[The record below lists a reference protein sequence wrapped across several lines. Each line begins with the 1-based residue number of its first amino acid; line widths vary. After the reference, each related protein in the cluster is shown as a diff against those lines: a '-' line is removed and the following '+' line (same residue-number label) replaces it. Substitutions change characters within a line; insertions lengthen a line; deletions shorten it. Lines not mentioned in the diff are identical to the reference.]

1 MAEPMV
7 LFDYSADSGADIP
20 IGLRGKQV
28 QNAFYY
34 VRPNYWLQ
42 LVNAGANEDSV
53 QLDGTTAITDN
64 ANAYTQPWHS
74 PRLER
79 RAYNEMFTM
88 MSAVS
93 RTPITAFG
101 PVELQ
106 GYHSTVAWLI
116 SSYVSLAS
124 AVDLLFTD
132 VGELGELT
140 QAVAE
145 VWEFSTN
152 ELARMTSTLASIRAT
167 MGRVL
172 FPEKWA
178 QDIAW
183 LFTPRLAEDYPDSPI
198 LQYGV
203 CNNKPAAN
211 IGSVDGKRSLP
222 IQIQHL
228 NDTVNKF
235 VTNWKVRRIIAGLHW
250 TLKQSEGFPH
260 KVVSF
265 PTTWPISFDQ
275 EWLCHWENNGALHEV
290 GGSLSYGNNDTIIPN
305 FSYTDSSGV
314 DTPVKIPIFL
324 EKDLS
329 ARVAFNMC
337 IGNGSIVHDMLGMAM
352 ANVNKFSTV
361 VPDLSSQATYN
372 AAFNLW
378 KNWVDPDDG
387 STNPNPRPG
396 FNGEFDHDRQA
407 LWLLTYAMPG
417 SETLVN
423 DGAEVK
429 KFGNPWGSG
438 PPKKV
443 SINSAVQATDGEP
456 QMLAGAL
463 RNARLGWKVA
473 VQQQDGAEVDDE
485 RQGFRQLIPP
495 RGRLAHL
502 EHWTHRSFCEEYF
515 RELIGV

>member
-7 LFDYSADSGADIP
+7 LYDYSADSGADIP
-20 IGLRGKQV
+20 VGVRGKQI

-34 VRPNYWLQ
+34 VRPNYFLQ

-53 QLDGTTAITDN
+53 QLDGQSAISDDL
-64 ANAYTQPWHS
+64 ANYTQPWHS

-106 GYHSTVAWLI
+106 GYHSTVAWCI
-116 SSYVSLAS
+116 AGYTSLAS

-140 QAVAE
+140 QAVSE

-203 CNNKPAAN
+203 CNNKPAAT
-211 IGSVDGKRSLP
+211 IGSVDDKRSLP
-222 IQIQHL
+222 LQIQHL

-260 KVVSF
+260 KAVAF
-265 PTTWPISFDQ
+265 PTTWPMNYDQ
-275 EWLCHWENNGALHEV
+275 EWLCHWENNGAMHEV
-290 GGSLSYGNNDTIIPN
+290 GGSLSFGNDDTIIPN
-305 FSYTDSSGV
+305 FSYTDATGGV
-314 DTPVKIPIFL
+314 TPVKIPIFL
-324 EKDLS
+324 EKDLT

-337 IGNGSIVHDMLGMAM
+337 IGNGNSIESTLGMALS
-352 ANVNKFSTV
+352 NLNKFDPTTSSLS
-361 VPDLSSQATYN
+361 DLDNYYK
-372 AAFNLW
+372 AFKSW
-378 KNWVDPDDG
+378 FDWDPDG
-387 STNPNPRPG
+387 GTNRPVSYT
-396 FNGEFDHDRQA
+396 H
-407 LWLLTYAMPG
+407 LTLPTTPY
-417 SETLVN
+417 V
-423 DGAEVK
+423 
-429 KFGNPWGSG
+429 
-438 PPKKV
+438 
-443 SINSAVQATDGEP
+443 
-456 QMLAGAL
+456 
-463 RNARLGWKVA
+463 
-473 VQQQDGAEVDDE
+473 
-485 RQGFRQLIPP
+485 
-495 RGRLAHL
+495 
-502 EHWTHRSFCEEYF
+502 
-515 RELIGV
+515 

>member
-7 LFDYSADSGADIP
+7 LYDYSADSGADIP
-20 IGLRGKQV
+20 IGVRGKQI

-34 VRPNYWLQ
+34 TRPNYWLQ

-53 QLDGTTAITDN
+53 QLDGTTAISDDLEN
-64 ANAYTQPWHS
+64 YTQPWHS

-106 GYHSTVAWLI
+106 GYHSTVAWCI
-116 SSYVSLAS
+116 AGYVSLAS

-140 QAVAE
+140 QAVSE

-203 CNNKPAAN
+203 CNNKPAAT

-222 IQIQHL
+222 LQIQHL

-260 KVVSF
+260 KVVAF

-275 EWLCHWENNGALHEV
+275 EWLCHWENNGAMQEV
-290 GGSLSYGNNDTIIPN
+290 GGSLSFGNNDLIIPN
-305 FSYTDSSGV
+305 FSYTDETGGA
-314 DTPVKIPIFL
+314 TPVKIPIFL

-337 IGNGSIVHDMLGMAM
+337 IGNGIAIGDTLGWALSN
-352 ANVNKFSTV
+352 ANKFNSH
-361 VPDLSSQATYN
+361 VPTIAELKSWFDAVK
-372 AAFNLW
+372 AHFD
-378 KNWVDPDDG
+378 WVDPDDG
-387 STNPNPRPG
+387 TSNPNALP
-396 FNGEFDHDRQA
+396 NDVGEFNHDAQA
-407 LWLLTYAMPG
+407 LWLLTYGMPG
-417 SETLVN
+417 SDTLVD

-429 KFGNPWGSG
+429 KFGNPWGAG
-438 PPKKV
+438 PPAKV
-443 SINSAVQATDGEP
+443 SVNSAIQADDGEP

-463 RNARLGWKVA
+463 RNARVGWKVA